1 MTPLS
6 EWTDSEIETAPSS
19 ENQLGKYQRCGRL
32 KRKRVVIAAIVLTAL
47 LALVVGFLIG
57 YFVPKP
63 GASGRKDVRDEFE
76 ARFEDEV
83 SATKVEEEFR

>member
-1 MTPLS
+1 M
-6 EWTDSEIETAPSS
+6 
-19 ENQLGKYQRCGRL
+19 
-32 KRKRVVIAAIVLTAL
+32 IAAIVLTAL

-76 ARFEDEV
+76 TRFEDEV